1 VIVAALPPGRNGV
14 ASGTLNVAI
23 QVSGLLGVAI
33 LGAVLTANSNG
44 ATGTA
49 AHRFVVGY
57 RPTMLVAGIVIAL
70 GVPLLLWVLR
80 SVRHVNLEP
89 APDAETVRDDL
100 LPAPERA

>member
-1 VIVAALPPGRNGV
+1 
-14 ASGTLNVAI
+14 LNVAI

-33 LGAVLTANSNG
+33 LGAVLTASSNA

-80 SVRHVNLEP
+80 SVRHVNLEQ
-89 APDAETVRDDL
+89 AADAEIAHDDL